1 MMSFRGCGRGGD
13 GGRDEEVSGEVEE
26 EAEKEEGSY
35 EAVMNPRLG
44 GGFRGQGQPTLLPL
58 GKFQL
63 QALSSFQLEPNLAGV
78 GAAY

>member
-58 GKFQL
+58 G
-63 QALSSFQLEPNLAGV
+63 
-78 GAAY
+78 